1 MDQHDFILKPP
12 DLVKYLY

>member
-1 MDQHDFILKPP
+1 MDQHDFNLKPP